1 MNDPIVS
8 EKLSKDYA
16 EDIFNQQKK
25 YLSEK
30 QYRIQSEQREI
41 LREQKRIEQEE
52 QEQKAQKQKLIS
64 LQYQDYIRGLQEK
77 ENKTQKEFEEKLIPQ
92 NLSLQMNSEQR
103 LRNYHDKIYK
113 LSERADR
120 NKRLFMDYNQK
131 ARNDKYYNYLSK
143 RYTLNN
149 KETNSTVAE
158 NREMNFQNKLGRNRL
173 NSADD
178 NNANYTNGNNN
189 NKNINEYLRNYGAYK
204 DVFRQYDNYNKLL
217 AEQNLRHKD
226 YMNKQRTIEE
236 LKRIEE
242 REKIYNYEKQ
252 EKTYENEKKKEYK
265 EYLDRQIK
273 EQFPI
278 KLWKENYN
286 ERNFINDNNLF
297 KNRNLYTSAPNF
309 SLIKKSN
316 FVEVNP
322 YNAKRYDLGNSNLR
336 YNTILNP
343 MFNYNYNKYLF
354 PGKITQDYAGINQE
368 RERERLIA
376 QKYEQE
382 INNNIANAN
391 VDNNI
396 NSNYNNQLQI
406 EHIENNTN

>member
-173 NSADD
+173 NSAD
-178 NNANYTNGNNN
+178 G
-189 NKNINEYLRNYGAYK
+189 
-204 DVFRQYDNYNKLL
+204 F
-217 AEQNLRHKD
+217 
-226 YMNKQRTIEE
+226 
-236 LKRIEE
+236 
-242 REKIYNYEKQ
+242 
-252 EKTYENEKKKEYK
+252 
-265 EYLDRQIK
+265 
-273 EQFPI
+273 
-278 KLWKENYN
+278 
-286 ERNFINDNNLF
+286 
-297 KNRNLYTSAPNF
+297 
-309 SLIKKSN
+309 
-316 FVEVNP
+316 
-322 YNAKRYDLGNSNLR
+322 
-336 YNTILNP
+336 
-343 MFNYNYNKYLF
+343 
-354 PGKITQDYAGINQE
+354 
-368 RERERLIA
+368 
-376 QKYEQE
+376 
-382 INNNIANAN
+382 
-391 VDNNI
+391 
-396 NSNYNNQLQI
+396 
-406 EHIENNTN
+406 

>member
-178 NNANYTNGNNN
+178 NNANYTNANNN

-242 REKIYNYEKQ
+242 RENIYNYEKQ

-297 KNRNLYTSAPNF
+297 KNKNLYTSAPNF
-309 SLIKKSN
+309 SLVKKSN

-382 INNNIANAN
+382 INNNNANAN

>member
-1 MNDPIVS
+1 MSNPNIA
-8 EKLSKDYA
+8 EKLSRDYT
-16 EDIFNQQKK
+16 EDISNHQKN

-30 QYRIQSEQREI
+30 KYRIESEQRQI
-41 LREQKRIEQEE
+41 LDEQKRIEQED
-52 QEQKAQKQKLIS
+52 QEQRERKQKLIQ
-64 LQYQDYIRGLQEK
+64 LQYKDYIRGLQEK
-77 ENKTQKEFEEKLIPQ
+77 ESKTQKEFEEKLIPQ
-92 NLSLQMNSEQR
+92 NLSLNMNSEQR
-103 LRNYHDKIYK
+103 LKNYHDRIYK
-113 LSERADR
+113 LSERADL
-120 NKRLFMDYNQK
+120 NKKLFLDYSQK

-149 KETNSTVAE
+149 KETNSTVSE
-158 NREMNFQNKLGRNRL
+158 NREIGFYANRLPRNRV
-173 NSADD
+173 NSAD
-178 NNANYTNGNNN
+178 NYLNNN
-189 NKNINEYLRNYGAYK
+189 SYNTTNKDVKDYVKNYGLYK
-204 DVFRQYDNYNKLL
+204 DVYRQYDNYNKLL

-242 REKIYNYEKQ
+242 REKMDNYEKQ
-252 EKTYENEKKKEYK
+252 EKYEENEKKKEYR
-265 EYLDRQIK
+265 EYLDRQIR

-286 ERNFINDNNLF
+286 EKNFIDNNNFF
-297 KNRNLYTSAPNF
+297 KDKNLYTSAPNF
-309 SLIKKSN
+309 SIAKKSN

-322 YNAKRYDLGNSNLR
+322 YNAKKYDLGSSNLR

-354 PGKITQDYAGINQE
+354 PGKNRDYAGINQE

-382 INNNIANAN
+382 INNN
-391 VDNNI
+391 NI
-396 NSNYNNQLQI
+396 NDNNQLQI
-406 EHIENNTN
+406 EHIDN

>member
-178 NNANYTNGNNN
+178 NNANYTKANNN

-396 NSNYNNQLQI
+396 NSNNNNQLQI

>member
-178 NNANYTNGNNN
+178 NNANYTNANNN

-382 INNNIANAN
+382 INNNNAN

>member
-131 ARNDKYYNYLSK
+131 ARNDRYYNYLSK

-158 NREMNFQNKLGRNRL
+158 NREMNLQNKLGRNRL

-178 NNANYTNGNNN
+178 NNANYTNANNN

-382 INNNIANAN
+382 INNNNANAN

>member
-158 NREMNFQNKLGRNRL
+158 NREMTFQNKLGRNRL

-178 NNANYTNGNNN
+178 NNTNYTNVNNN

-382 INNNIANAN
+382 INNNNANAN

>member
-1 MNDPIVS
+1 MNNPLIA
-8 EKLSKDYA
+8 EKLSKDYS

-25 YLSEK
+25 YLTEK
-30 QYRIQSEQREI
+30 QYRIQSEQKAI
-41 LREQKRIEQEE
+41 LREKERIEQEE
-52 QEQKAQKQKLIS
+52 QEQKERKQKLIS

-77 ENKTQKEFEEKLIPQ
+77 ESKTQREFEEKLIPQ

-103 LRNYHDKIYK
+103 LKNYHDKIYR

-143 RYTLNN
+143 RYTFND
-149 KETNSTVAE
+149 KETNSTVSE
-158 NREMNFQNKLGRNRL
+158 NREINLASKLGRNRL
-173 NSADD
+173 YSADNNNININNNNNNI
-178 NNANYTNGNNN
+178 NNANNNR
-189 NKNINEYLRNYGAYK
+189 NISEYLRNYGAYK
-204 DVFRQYDNYNKLL
+204 NVFRQYDNYNRIL

-252 EKTYENEKKKEYK
+252 EKSYEDEKKKEYK

-273 EQFPI
+273 EQIPI
-278 KLWKENYN
+278 KMWKENYN
-286 ERNFINDNNLF
+286 ERNFANTNNLF
-297 KNRNLYTSAPNF
+297 KDKSLYTSAPYF
-309 SLIKKSN
+309 SSIKKN
-316 FVEVNP
+316 DLIEVNP

-354 PGKITQDYAGINQE
+354 PGKITKDYAGINQE
-368 RERERLIA
+368 RERERMIA

-382 INNNIANAN
+382 VNNNN
-391 VDNNI
+391 NNI
-396 NSNYNNQLQI
+396 NSGNYNEQLQI
-406 EHIENNTN
+406 EHIDN